1 MMIYAHIYI
10 YMHISMHITCIG
22 SPFAP
27 EKAFI
32 LSSQSSRALALERS
46 GALEAC
52 SDYVQMSCS
61 RVYRV

>member
-1 MMIYAHIYI
+1 
-10 YMHISMHITCIG
+10 MHISMHITCIG